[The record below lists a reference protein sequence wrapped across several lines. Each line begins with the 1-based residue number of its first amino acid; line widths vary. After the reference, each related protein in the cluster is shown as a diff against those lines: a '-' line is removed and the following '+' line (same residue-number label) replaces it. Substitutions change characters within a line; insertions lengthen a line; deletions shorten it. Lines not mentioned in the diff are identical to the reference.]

1 MLVFQLYCCPRCKT
15 PIRKNARYG
24 SLINRALSDIERV
37 KLRIFGNQTEIDARV
52 NELKQKMQ
60 VLESQIRKGNAVAS
74 NSDLKLLS
82 LSVSKSSH
90 LSKVVARVNRSSFLI
105 LLNKLYAEISQPE
118 DGPFHQLLRPRQE
131 RLIDLLVELKV
142 FVCGG
147 DVDRFTKQQMSDL
160 QNEIDRANLH
170 LEACIALNRNIP
182 WTEVSMTS
190 SEHSDCVVKKFFRII
205 DEAIAFTDDEKV
217 RVGPFMRCIRRTCG
231 KAVLRISDNERVE
244 IVNAVGLSKGHWYK
258 CSRGHIYAIGE
269 CGGAMETSSCP
280 ECGISI
286 GGQSHRLVEGNE
298 VASEMDGARHAAW
311 PTHAHDFADPGP
323 EFDYLAF
330 DAADIEQQRALEI
343 QIGLLRN

>member
-1 MLVFQLYCCPRCKT
+1 MFVLQLYCCPRCKT

-37 KLRIFGNQTEIDARV
+37 KMRIFGNQTEIDARV

-60 VLESQIRKGNAVAS
+60 VLQRQIRMGNAVAS

-82 LSVSKSSH
+82 SSVSKSSH
-90 LSKVVARVNRSSFLI
+90 LSKVVARVNRSNFLI
-105 LLNKLYAEISQPE
+105 LLNKLYEEISQPE
-118 DGPFHQLLRPRQE
+118 DGPLHQLLRPRQK
-131 RLIDLLVELKV
+131 RLMDLLVELKV

-147 DVDRFTKQQMSDL
+147 DVDRFIKQQMSDL
-160 QNEIDRANLH
+160 QNEIDRVNLQ
-170 LEACIALNRNIP
+170 LEACVALNKNIP
-182 WTEVSMTS
+182 WAESSMTS
-190 SEHSDCVVKKFFRII
+190 TRGSVNRFFSIMDTSLPSPDDLETLMLFVHRIRQ
-205 DEAIAFTDDEKV
+205 K
-217 RVGPFMRCIRRTCG
+217 CG

-258 CSRGHIYAIGE
+258 CPRGHIYAIGE
-269 CGGAMETSSCP
+269 CGGAMETAHCP
-280 ECGISI
+280 ECGTSI
-286 GGQSHRLVEGNE
+286 GGQSHRLVEGNV
-298 VASEMDGARHAAW
+298 VATEMDGARHASW